1 MTGLFT
7 SGILKYAR
15 ACNPDCCFDD
25 VVDDGLVTDS
35 LLATTYRTD
44 AGSEHSLTTTASI
57 STYDPVFPC
66 RILPRRRLQRRG
78 ELFRLE
84 SVGLLRVVE
93 AGFRAM
99 LIDDQPYREGEMTA
113 ETQRKF
119 IIGVAV
125 VAGLVALMNLL
136 ASAGPGVWDRLQP
149 SSVAQHIQMIRSI

>member
-1 MTGLFT
+1 MIQRRHTVLSRPG
-7 SGILKYAR
+7 
-15 ACNPDCCFDD
+15 
-25 VVDDGLVTDS
+25 
-35 LLATTYRTD
+35 
-44 AGSEHSLTTTASI
+44 
-57 STYDPVFPC
+57 DPVFAC

-119 IIGVAV
+119 IRRRCCSRISRADEPACQRRPRRLGSPA
-125 VAGLVALMNLL
+125 AKQRGSTHPNDPLYLTTPWQASPRGAHLGEDDLL
-136 ASAGPGVWDRLQP
+136 GPPTWRHDSAD
-149 SSVAQHIQMIRSI
+149 